1 MEKFMHI
8 PQIKKHMKHHVS
20 HKKQAGA
27 TLLGMLFIGAMLF
40 FVAII
45 AMKIFPAYQ
54 EYFSVK
60 TVIRAMNKES
70 LSAMSKKEIQDSFDK
85 RANTSYVTVVKGAD
99 LIMGKNG
106 AGETTVSVQYQVITP
121 LFGNISV
128 MMDFNASADSK

>member
-1 MEKFMHI
+1 MHN
-8 PQIKKHMKHHVS
+8 PQIKNPMKHQAS

-70 LSAMSKKEIQDSFDK
+70 LSGMSKKEIQDSFDR
-85 RANTSYVTVVKGAD
+85 RANTSYITVIHGTD
-99 LIMGKNG
+99 LIMGKNSS
-106 AGETTVSVQYQVITP
+106 GETTVAAQYQVITP

-128 MMDFNASADSK
+128 MMDFNASADGK

>member
-1 MEKFMHI
+1 MQNHR
-8 PQIKKHMKHHVS
+8 MKHQTNL
-20 HKKQAGA
+20 KKQSGA
-27 TLLGMLFIGAMLF
+27 TLLGMLFVGAMLF

-60 TVIRAMNKES
+60 TVIRAMNKEP
-70 LSAMSKKEIQDSFDK
+70 LNTMSKKEIQDSFDK
-85 RANTSYVTVVKGAD
+85 RASTSYVTVVKGTD
-99 LIMGKNG
+99 LVMSKNS
-106 AGETTVSVQYQVITP
+106 AGETAVSAQYQVVTP

>member
-1 MEKFMHI
+1 MRN
-8 PQIKKHMKHHVS
+8 PQITNMTS
-20 HKKQAGA
+20 RRKQAGA
-27 TLLGMLFIGAMLF
+27 TLLGMLFVGAMLF

-70 LSAMSKKEIQDSFDK
+70 LSSMSKKDIQDSFDK
-85 RANTSYVTVVKGAD
+85 RANTSYITVITGKD
-99 LIMGKNG
+99 IIMGKNS
-106 AGETTVSVQYQVITP
+106 AGETTVSAQYQVITP

-128 MMDFNASADSK
+128 MMDFNASADGK

>member
-1 MEKFMHI
+1 MHN
-8 PQIKKHMKHHVS
+8 PQIKNQIKHRAS

-27 TLLGMLFIGAMLF
+27 TLLGMLFVGAMLF

-70 LSAMSKKEIQDSFDK
+70 LSSMSKKEIQDSFNK
-85 RANTSYVTVVKGAD
+85 RADTSYVTVIHGTD
-99 LIMGKNG
+99 LIMGKNSS
-106 AGETTVSVQYQVITP
+106 GETTVAAQYQVITP

-128 MMDFNASADSK
+128 MMDFNASADGK